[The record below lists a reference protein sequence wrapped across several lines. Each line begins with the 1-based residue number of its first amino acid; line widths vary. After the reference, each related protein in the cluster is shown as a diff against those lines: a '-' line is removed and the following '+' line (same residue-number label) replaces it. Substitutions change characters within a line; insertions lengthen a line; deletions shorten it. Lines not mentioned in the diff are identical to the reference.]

1 MTIEISGKQA
11 LIINKNGAKI
21 INLEKK
27 IHKLKNILKD
37 MGSAV
42 IAFSGGVDS
51 SLLVKIAAGTLDK
64 NVIAVTAKSPLLP
77 KKELALAKKMS
88 KSLGCRHII
97 VNSNV
102 LEIKEFLNN
111 PKNRCY
117 LCKKQFFLKLILLK
131 NEYNLNFVID
141 GTNFDDLYLYRP
153 GLKAAEELGV
163 RSPLAECRLSKEE
176 IRKYSKL
183 AKLSFWDKPASSCL
197 ATRIPY
203 GEKISK
209 SRLEKISAAEEYL
222 HFLGFSHNRVRCYY
236 PTAKIEVPKKEIPK
250 IFQPDISEKIIKKFK
265 KIGFRHITIDIEGYR
280 TGSMNE

>member
-1 MTIEISGKQA
+1 MNENS
-11 LIINKNGAKI
+11 AKI

-27 IHKLKNILKD
+27 IHKLKNVLKD

-51 SLLVKIAAGTLDK
+51 SLLVKIAASTLGK

-77 KKELALAKKMS
+77 KGELAHAKKIS
-88 KSLGCRHII
+88 ESLGCKHII
-97 VNSNV
+97 VNTDA

-117 LCKKQFFLKLILLK
+117 LCKRQLFLKLILLK
-131 NEYNLNFVID
+131 NEYKLNFVID
-141 GTNFDDLYLYRP
+141 GTNFDDHSLYRP
-153 GLKAAEELGV
+153 GLKAAEELGI

-209 SRLEKISAAEEYL
+209 SKFKKISAAEEYL
-222 HFLGFSHNRVRCYY
+222 GFLGFSHNRVRYYY
-236 PTAKIEVPKKEIPK
+236 PSAKIEVVKEEIPK
-250 IFQPDISEKIIKKFK
+250 ILQTDIREKIIKKFK
-265 KIGFRHITIDIEGYR
+265 KIGFRHVTVDIEGYR
-280 TGSMNE
+280 SGSMDE

>member
-1 MTIEISGKQA
+1 MK
-11 LIINKNGAKI
+11 KNSAKI
-21 INLEKK
+21 INLEEK
-27 IHKLKNILKD
+27 IYKLKNILKD
-37 MGSAV
+37 MRSAV

-51 SLLVKIAAGTLDK
+51 SLLVKIAADTLGK

-77 KKELALAKKMS
+77 KEELAHAKKMS
-88 KSLGCRHII
+88 KSLDCRHII

-117 LCKKQFFLKLILLK
+117 LCKRQLFLKLILLK

-141 GTNFDDLYLYRP
+141 GTNFDDHYLYRP

-183 AKLSFWDKPASSCL
+183 AKLSFWDRPASSCL

-222 HFLGFSHNRVRCYY
+222 RFLGFRHNRVRYYY
-236 PTAKIEVPKKEIPK
+236 PLAKIEVAKEEIPK
-250 IFQPDISEKIIKKFK
+250 ILQADISEKIIKKFK

-280 TGSMNE
+280 TGSMDE